1 MRYLKPI
8 HSMRDGLLIGSR
20 NLKVRSSRKIH
31 LGHVS
36 TYLVF
41 ATLHETKQE
50 LQKRKSSCKLLR

>member
-41 ATLHETKQE
+41 TTLQETRQE
-50 LQKRKSSCKLLR
+50 LQKRKSSSKLLR